1 MLEDKIAEEILDGNL
16 KNGDTAKVTAKDD
29 SIKIKVKVSK

>member
-16 KNGDTAKVTAKDD
+16 KKGDIAKVTAKDD
-29 SIKIKVKVSK
+29 KIQIKVKVKK